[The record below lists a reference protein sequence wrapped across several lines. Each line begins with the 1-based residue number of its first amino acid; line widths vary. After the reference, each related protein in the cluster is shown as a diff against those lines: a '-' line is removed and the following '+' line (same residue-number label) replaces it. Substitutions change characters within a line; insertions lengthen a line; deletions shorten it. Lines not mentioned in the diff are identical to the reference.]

1 MPLTPPNEQCSFP
14 VNLYRERHGT
24 GVPLVL
30 AHGLAG
36 SARNFLPQVRRGP
49 LVSRVHL
56 YDARGHARS
65 EAPREESAYVLG
77 CFVSDF
83 GQIVHDSLREDPGVT
98 PRKAIVGG
106 LSFGAATALLWA
118 LRNPDL
124 ISGLVLAAYP
134 ESTEEMRRWSSTF
147 ANCIDANGLD
157 AAGYE
162 FVWGPR
168 GRFGREDAQAVR
180 RGFLQ
185 HAPHAITAILR
196 RSMANIPEIGSLS
209 AALEQFQVPTLVVVG
224 GEDASSLAAS
234 KKIAGA
240 LSNASLAIIEG
251 AGHVVNLSRPER
263 FNQVLANFVRICS
276 SA

>member
-1 MPLTPPNEQCSFP
+1 M
-14 VNLYRERHGT
+14 
-24 GVPLVL
+24 
-30 AHGLAG
+30 
-36 SARNFLPQVRRGP
+36 
-49 LVSRVHL
+49 HL

-106 LSFGAATALLWA
+106 LSFGAVTALLWA
-118 LRNPDL
+118 LRNPNL

-134 ESTEEMRRWSSTF
+134 ESTDEMRTWSSTF

-162 FVWGPR
+162 YVWGPR
-168 GRFGREDAQAVR
+168 GRFGRDDAQAVR

-185 HAPHAITAILR
+185 HSPHAISAILR
-196 RSMANIPEIGSLS
+196 KSMANFPEIRSLS
-209 AALEQFQVPTLVVVG
+209 AALEEFRVPTLLVVG
-224 GEDASSLAAS
+224 GEDSGSLAAS
-234 KKIAGA
+234 KKITGA

-251 AGHVVNLSRPER
+251 AGHVVNLSSPER
-263 FNQVLANFVRICS
+263 FNEVLAHFVRICS